1 MKNHL
6 PSNGHDKDAEKID
19 HLVVASQ
26 VARDRKIDERLTKIE
41 ATTAH
46 LDTLPD
52 ILRVL
57 KEIKTDLLEPA
68 VGRKQI
74 PLSIGLT
81 MIAILGALLV
91 FEKVQQTGKDVAI
104 GTGGLKIGG
113 GEIVPGKSAGG
124 ADK

>member
-1 MKNHL
+1 MGQIK
-6 PSNGHDKDAEKID
+6 NGHDEDAEKMDRI
-19 HLVVASQ
+19 VVASQ
-26 VARDRKIDERLTKIE
+26 VARDKKIDERLTRIE
-41 ATTAH
+41 SATAH
-46 LDTLPD
+46 LDTLSD
-52 ILRVL
+52 ILQVL

-68 VGRKQI
+68 VGKKQI

-113 GEIVPGKSAGG
+113 NEASSGKIAGSAER
-124 ADK
+124 

>member
-1 MKNHL
+1 MAQIK
-6 PSNGHDKDAEKID
+6 NGHDDDAEKID
-19 HLVVASQ
+19 RIVVASQ

-68 VGRKQI
+68 VGKKQI

-104 GTGGLKIGG
+104 GTGGLKIGSS
-113 GEIVPGKSAGG
+113 EASSGKIAEG
-124 ADK
+124 AER